1 MKQML
6 IAALGLCLAL
16 GAQAAPPVKTET
28 TMQNLLVEVE
38 QTTERKRSWLDNI
51 SIGFGIGGGWGGNSS
66 VDGGIG
72 VGVPVGGSGR
82 GGERMVSSLR
92 VLSGGNAY
100 IQTGNSEPLPW
111 AAVQPDGTVIRA
123 DTAQSTVSGIYISPR
138 LQGDQVL
145 IELAATQQGVSDG
158 QVNSSMLATT
168 VSGPAGEWLAV
179 GGVVKDSDGQ
189 ERVLMGPVTAQQSLK
204 SMIRVRVS
212 ILP

>member
-1 MKQML
+1 MKRVLM
-6 IAALGLCLAL
+6 ALLTMCLAL
-16 GAQAAPPVKTET
+16 GVQAAPPVKTET
-28 TMQNLLVEVE
+28 KVQNLLVEVE

-51 SIGFGIGGGWGGNSS
+51 SIGIGIGGGWGGSSS
-66 VDGGIG
+66 VGGGVG
-72 VGVPVGGSGR
+72 VGVPVGGGGS
-82 GGERMVSSLR
+82 GGERTVSSLR

-100 IQTGNSEPLPW
+100 IQTGNSKPLPW

-123 DTAQSTVSGIYISPR
+123 DAEQSTVSGIYVSPR

-145 IELAATQQGVSDG
+145 IELAATQQGVSG
-158 QVNSSMLATT
+158 NQINNSTLATT